1 MPGDPKECRLHAM
14 YCMELFLHAM
24 NCMELVEDTANPEM
38 RRIFFDLAHRWNR
51 IANELEDT
59 QVRLDALIQLQS
71 ASADLG
77 VTRSQA
83 A

>member
-1 MPGDPKECRLHAM
+1 MSPTRDELQ
-14 YCMELFLHAM
+14 LFLHAM

-77 VTRSQA
+77 VTRSHA

>member
-38 RRIFFDLAHRWNR
+38 RRIFFDLAHRWNG

-77 VTRSQA
+77 VTRSHA

>member
-38 RRIFFDLAHRWNR
+38 RRIFFDWRTVGTGSPTSWR
-51 IANELEDT
+51 ILRCGST
-59 QVRLDALIQLQS
+59 P
-71 ASADLG
+71 
-77 VTRSQA
+77 
-83 A
+83 